1 MATLRKRGVRT
12 AVVCT
17 EPFLKLAQA
26 QARTFGVPDLPIIM
40 IPHPLGGISIEQV
53 EGRFCLFVNFFDFDR
68 ANRMAHDKHRMVR
81 RPECF
86 FFGFC

>member
-1 MATLRKRGVRT
+1 MATLRKRGLRT

-40 IPHPLGGISIEQV
+40 IPHPLGGISVEQV
-53 EGRFCLFVNFFDFDR
+53 EGRAEIAWPQLEKLLR
-68 ANRMAHDKHRMVR
+68 EMLR
-81 RPECF
+81 
-86 FFGFC
+86 